1 MISYSK
7 KLVVNG
13 SKVTTLEDYAPV
25 RKRTRAGSNGKLIM
39 CPHCG
44 SKQTINNFSWSTL
57 KCKQCQSVVNKN
69 DWMVEQTDTWT
80 TPK

>member
-57 KCKQCQSVVNKN
+57 KCKHCQSVVNKY
-69 DWMVEQTDTWT
+69 DWMVDQTDTWR